1 MKILFV
7 LPEYLPRVGGGIIT
21 NFSSLLPWLAH
32 AGHEVK
38 VIYGSSFVNTP
49 GGGKSTIDG
58 IEIEVLDSDLFA
70 KYIPRFGR
78 YETVPKLQRHLAA
91 AWALWEQAQRN
102 PSPDVV
108 QVTDWGLLF
117 LPWLLRKGAPV
128 VTSLHGSIGQIA
140 THDPFEGDRAADV
153 LIQLIETLGLSSID
167 AVITHSTNNVRF
179 WTEKLARKV
188 DLIRPVFVPR
198 NLPQDRGERTE
209 RGLVTGRVQRWKGP
223 HILCEAMR
231 LLGQGAP
238 DIDWVGRDVPIHKS
252 NTSTASHLSQV
263 WPDVWG
269 KKIRNLPEASPAEIH
284 KRQLTAGFAII
295 PSTWDVFNFTCVEA
309 MTAAAPVICSS
320 GVGASDLIE
329 NGVTGYVYEPT
340 SAPGLAE
347 NIERLV
353 GMSSQRR
360 AEMGNAGAQA
370 IKQALA
376 PETVLPARLDL
387 YHALSRGDRK
397 SRPVDDALVDICS
410 PAEATSSLDASLNE
424 IALRRLLVHSAH
436 RVLRKFGL
444 SGA

>member
-21 NFSSLLPWLAH
+21 AFSVLLPWLAR

-58 IEIEVLDSDLFA
+58 IEIEVLDSDLFS

-117 LPWLLRKGAPV
+117 LPWMLRKGPPM
-128 VTSLHGSIGQIA
+128 VTSLHGSVGQVA
-140 THDPFEGDRAADV
+140 THDPFEGDRAADA
-153 LIQLIETLGLSSID
+153 LIQLIEVLGLSSVD
-167 AVITHSTNNVRF
+167 AVLSNSTNNVRF
-179 WTEKLARKV
+179 WTDKLGRKV
-188 DLIRPVFVPR
+188 DLIRSVFVPR
-198 NLPQDRGERTE
+198 NLPQNPGERTE
-209 RGLVTGRVQRWKGP
+209 RGLVIGRVQRWKGP
-223 HILCEAMR
+223 HVLSEAIR

-238 DIDWVGRDVPIHKS
+238 DIDWVGRDMPIDKS
-252 NTSTASHLSQV
+252 NGSTARCLAQT

-269 KKIRNLPEASPAEIH
+269 RKIHHLPEESPARIH
-284 KRQLTAGFAII
+284 ERQLTAGFVVV
-295 PSTWDVFNFTCVEA
+295 PSTWDVFNFTCIEA
-309 MTAAAPVICSS
+309 MACAAPVICSS
-320 GVGASDLIE
+320 GAGASDLIE
-329 NGVTGYVYEPT
+329 NGVTGYVYEST
-340 SAPGLAE
+340 DGPGLAE

-353 GMSSQRR
+353 SMGSQRR
-360 AEMGNAGAQA
+360 REIGNAGAEA
-370 IKQALA
+370 IKRALA

-387 YHALSRGDRK
+387 YHALIRGDRK
-397 SRPVDDALVDICS
+397 PRPIDEDLISICS
-410 PAEATSSLDASLNE
+410 PSEEASSLDASLNE
-424 IALRRLLVHSAH
+424 IALRHLLVHSAH

-444 SGA
+444 GRS